1 MTVTIPGPPFGGAKD
16 IHEAK
21 QRFKAAWRAFKERQ
35 GPEALAK
42 AYADMNHADRP
53 DRYGR

>member
-1 MTVTIPGPPFGGAKD
+1 MTIPGPPFGGAKD